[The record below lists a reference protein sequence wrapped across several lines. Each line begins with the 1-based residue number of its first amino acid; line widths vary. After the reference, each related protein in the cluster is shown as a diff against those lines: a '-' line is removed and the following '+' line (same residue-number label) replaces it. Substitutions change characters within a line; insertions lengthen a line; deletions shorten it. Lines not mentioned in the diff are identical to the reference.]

1 MPSKKE
7 IFLKHLGQT
16 SPNPMA
22 IEIES
27 AEGVYMYG
35 PDGKTYIDL
44 VSGVSVSNLG
54 HHHKE
59 ITEAIKEQVDKYMH
73 LMVYGEIIQSPQLK
87 FAELLSQQLPES
99 LNSVYLVNS
108 GSEAIDGAMKLAK
121 RLSGRS
127 EIISCKNAYHGGTHG
142 ALSIMGSEE
151 YKTAFR
157 PLLPDTALIN
167 FNDFD
172 DLQLITERTA
182 CVFVEPVQGEGG
194 IISPKNDYLKA
205 LRKRCDETA
214 TLLIFDEIQTGFGR
228 TGKLFAFMKYDVI
241 PDIMCIAKAMGGGM
255 PIGGFVTSTERM
267 KSLTFEPALGHITT
281 FGGHPVSAAAAH
293 AHLKYLVD
301 HPIII
306 ESAEAKALHFKEKL
320 ENHPLVEEIRHDGLY
335 MAVKLKTSYAIEN
348 ILDLAAKKGVISD
361 LFLFNPTAFRISPP
375 LIITEEEIDKA
386 CDILLECLDELE
398 SEEIRFKN

>member
-35 PDGKTYIDL
+35 PDGKKYIDL

-73 LMVYGEIIQSPQLK
+73 LMVYGEIIQAPQLK

-108 GSEAIDGAMKLAK
+108 GSEAIEGAMKLAK
-121 RLSGRS
+121 RITGRS
-127 EIISCKNAYHGGTHG
+127 QIISCKNAYHGGTHG
-142 ALSIMGSEE
+142 ALSIMGSEQ
-151 YKTAFR
+151 YKTAYR
-157 PLLPDTALIN
+157 PLLPDTALIEYN
-167 FNDFD
+167 NID
-172 DLQLITERTA
+172 DLQLITDKTA
-182 CVFVEPVQGEGG
+182 AVFIEPVQGEGG
-194 IISPKNDYLKA
+194 IVSPKNNYLDA
-205 LRKRCDETA
+205 VRKRCNETG
-214 TLLIFDEIQTGFGR
+214 TLLVFDEIQTGFGR
-228 TGKLFAFMKYDVI
+228 TAKLFAFMKYEVI

-267 KSLTFEPALGHITT
+267 SKLTYNPALGHITT

-293 AHLKYLVD
+293 AHLEYLVN
-301 HPIII
+301 HNELI
-306 ESAEAKALHFKEKL
+306 ESAEEKAVLFYSKL
-320 ENHPLVEEIRHDGLY
+320 INHPLVEEIRYDGLY
-335 MAVKLKTSYAIEN
+335 MAVKLKSKNAIEN

-361 LFLFNPTAFRISPP
+361 LFLFDSTAFRISPP
-375 LIITEEEIDKA
+375 LIITKEEIEIA
-386 CDILLECLDELE
+386 SNILLECLDEL
-398 SEEIRFKN
+398 NN